1 MNNIHVKVYVTKKMR
16 TPPINVVY
24 GSTGVGIE
32 MEIMDYA
39 LPAGSTAEARATGK
53 FAAEVYKNSCT
64 VDGNTITMY
73 PDSGFFVLGGN
84 DFQVVITAEGKTIL
98 SFVMDAVCDKNLGEG
113 NDPAKP
119 EELLPYV
126 RRAEAAANKAEDI
139 LVEIPNIIDEK
150 VQFDITEQVM
160 TEWGFTKN
168 TGDYTKP
175 ESGIPESD
183 LAQDV
188 RDKLNNPA
196 ESVTEQTVADWG
208 FTKNTGTYVKPASG
222 IPETD
227 LSAGVQEKLNNAPTL
242 EDVPGNLVLYEAA
255 DSSEDEQT
263 IEALLLDK
271 LTLEADDTYI
281 YLKYGETVLG
291 MVEAGS
297 GGGGSGTVYCTSIV
311 IDQNDLSIS
320 LADTGDHVLSA
331 TVQPADCTQPV
342 RWSSSNT
349 RVVTIDSTGKL
360 TPVGAGTA
368 TITAKCGTQ
377 SDTITVTVVDYSMKV
392 YWGYYSSWSYNTPSA
407 PLLAARS
414 DRGYSSR
421 LSSDN
426 LHKHNGEE
434 ADSEHARAIRIE
446 PGCTYKLRYSG
457 TDTNW
462 YEGWCIL
469 SGTEKLKDYGWQNI
483 GSLKEVTINNTY
495 ETGIYLYINLKYGS
509 AGATAVTDTMLTEFI
524 SHFTMERVM

>member
-1 MNNIHVKVYVTKKMR
+1 MTKITLICRGGLARAKVE
-16 TPPINVVY
+16 
-24 GSTGVGIE
+24 GSLTQGMVGIPVTLDCDE
-32 MEIMDYA
+32 AWEGLSRQLKVRCGGVVRTAAAEGETVCLPYECLIAGQRLDCGLDGWDSGGTLRIPTNWACCGPVLYSVAEVDGKPGA
-39 LPAGSTAEARATGK
+39 LPAPPED
-53 FAAEVYKNSCT
+53 T
-64 VDGNTITMY
+64 V
-73 PDSGFFVLGGN
+73 SR
-84 DFQVVITAEGKTIL
+84 
-98 SFVMDAVCDKNLGEG
+98 
-113 NDPAKP
+113 
-119 EELLPYV
+119 LLE
-126 RRAEAAANKAEDI
+126 RME
-139 LVEIPNIIDEK
+139 
-150 VQFDITEQVM
+150 QTEQSVQTLSQQVEQLPQSVPQV
-160 TEWGFTKN
+160 TEQTVAGWGFTKN
-168 TGDYTKP
+168 TGSYSKP
-175 ESGIPESD
+175 AAGIPE
-183 LAQDV
+183 A
-188 RDKLNNPA
+188 
-196 ESVTEQTVADWG
+196 
-208 FTKNTGTYVKPASG
+208 
-222 IPETD
+222 D
-227 LSAGVQEKLNNAPTL
+227 LSGEVQEKLNAAGTGTAELPEN
-242 EDVPGNLVLYEAA
+242 VVLYEEDPTA
-255 DSSEDEQT
+255 DESDLTMQE
-263 IEALLLDK
+263 LLDK

-297 GGGGSGTVYCTSIV
+297 GGGGSGTVYCTAIA
-311 IDQNDLSIS
+311 IDQSELSIA

-331 TVQPADCTQPV
+331 AVLPVDCTQIV
-342 RWSSSNT
+342 KWYTSNT
-349 RVVTIDSTGKL
+349 AVVTVDSTGKL

-377 SDTITVTVVDYSMKV
+377 SDTMTVTVVDNSVKV
-392 YWGYYSSWSYNTPSA
+392 YFGYYSSWSYNTPYA

-414 DRGYSSR
+414 DRGYSSS
-421 LSSDN
+421 LSSDS